1 MSGGGQDRAAV
12 RSGTQVGAA
21 MGRTRVKF
29 CGIVDVRDARD
40 AVALG
45 VDAIGLV
52 FYPRSPRAIDPGHA
66 AGIRRSLPSYVAAV
80 GLFVD
85 APPDAVRRVAG
96 AVGLDALQFHGNE
109 SAHECEAS
117 TPAGVGW
124 WRAVRMRREVD
135 LIESFV
141 CFERAEALLLDSF
154 SPVYGGSG
162 TAFDWSLIP
171 AHRPRPVFLSGGL
184 CPGNVADAIIRVH
197 PDGVDVSSGIQADA
211 ADGAPCGEPR
221 RKSAKR
227 MERFMAEVLRADA
240 ARHCR

>member
-1 MSGGGQDRAAV
+1 MNGARPAAP
-12 RSGTQVGAA
+12 STT
-21 MGRTRVKF
+21 RTRVKF
-29 CGIVDVRDARD
+29 CGIVDVCDARD

-52 FYPRSPRAIDPGHA
+52 FYPRSPRALDLAHA
-66 AGIRRSLPSYVAAV
+66 VGLRRSLPSYVAAV

-85 APPDAVRRVAG
+85 APPDEVRRTAG
-96 AVGLDALQFHGNE
+96 AVGLDVLQFHGNE
-109 SAHECEAS
+109 TADECEAS
-117 TPAGVGW
+117 TPAGVRW
-124 WRAVRMRREVD
+124 WRAVRMRAQVD
-135 LIESFV
+135 LLESFV

-154 SPVYGGSG
+154 TPAYGGSG

-171 AHRPRPVFLSGGL
+171 AHRPRPIVLSGGL
-184 CPGNVADAIIRVH
+184 CPDSVAGAIEQVR

-211 ADGAPCGEPR
+211 ADGAPRGEPR
-221 RKSAKR
+221 RKSLQR